1 MRTKLEAQVRDE
13 LDRAGRVIE
22 TLRRDPSR
30 LTREALMHYAE
41 TMAVLDAAWER
52 AHDAVEALTFAVDE
66 EAARYSIEFGD
77 AWRLLKAHIRKVRRA
92 DRNTPQPRQR
102 TPSRKPL

>member
-30 LTREALMHYAE
+30 LTRDALLHYAD
-41 TMAVLDAAWER
+41 TMAALDAAWER
-52 AHDAVEALTFAVDE
+52 AHDAVEALAFAVDD

-77 AWRLLKAHIRKVRRA
+77 AWRILKAQIAGVQRNERSTRA
-92 DRNTPQPRQR
+92 PQRGAAL
-102 TPSRKPL
+102 RKPL